1 MKAIMKKFLK
11 IETARR
17 FLPFYL
23 FTFLLILNGC
33 ARMGSPDGGWFDEDP
48 PRIVGSSPAEQA
60 VNVTDKKITIHFD
73 EYIKIDNATENVIVS
88 PPQIEKPDI
97 KAAGKKI
104 VVALKD
110 TLKPNTTYTIDF
122 SDAISDNNE
131 GNPLGNYTF
140 TFSTGERIDTFE
152 VAGHVLNAQDLEPIQ
167 GMLVGLYDDLA
178 DSAFRTKPLLR
189 VARTDAGGRFVI
201 RGVAPGE
208 YRVYA
213 LQDADD
219 DYTFSQKSEIIAFSH
234 QTYQPS
240 AKDDFRQDTIWR
252 DSLHIDS
259 IARVPYIHYYPDDI
273 MLMAFQEEQT
283 SRYLLKTERK
293 DPDRIGIFFSY
304 GNQQLPVI
312 RGLNFDA
319 DSAFVVEASAKKDSL
334 TYWLRDTLLINQD
347 TLTFA
352 MEYLMTD
359 STGILIS
366 QTDTIE
372 AVAKVP
378 YAKRLKEQQKAF
390 DEWQKEQEKRKKRE
404 EPYDSIYPVKALEP
418 TYRSPQ
424 TMTPFS
430 RIAIEM
436 PTPLAR
442 LDTAAIHLYS
452 KIDSLWYRAPFE
464 FHQRDSMLRQ
474 YVLTADWHLGTEY
487 SLEVDSAAFTDIYG
501 LVSKEYKQGLR
512 VKPLDE
518 FATILLQMSG
528 LQEEKVVVQLLTQSE
543 EVVQSTAMEADG
555 TAQFYYVDPA
565 TYYVRAFT
573 DRNGNGVWDTGDY
586 DADRQ
591 AEDVYYYPREIVT
604 KANWDMTQS
613 WNVTERKRNE
623 QKPGKLVK
631 QKNTQN
637 KRKLRNRNAERAKQL
652 GIDYVKK

>member
-1 MKAIMKKFLK
+1 
-11 IETARR
+11 
-17 FLPFYL
+17 
-23 FTFLLILNGC
+23 
-33 ARMGSPDGGWFDEDP
+33 
-48 PRIVGSSPAEQA
+48 
-60 VNVTDKKITIHFD
+60 
-73 EYIKIDNATENVIVS
+73 
-88 PPQIEKPDI
+88 
-97 KAAGKKI
+97 
-104 VVALKD
+104 
-110 TLKPNTTYTIDF
+110 
-122 SDAISDNNE
+122 
-131 GNPLGNYTF
+131 
-140 TFSTGERIDTFE
+140 
-152 VAGHVLNAQDLEPIQ
+152 
-167 GMLVGLYDDLA
+167 
-178 DSAFRTKPLLR
+178 
-189 VARTDAGGRFVI
+189 
-201 RGVAPGE
+201 
-208 YRVYA
+208 
-213 LQDADD
+213 
-219 DYTFSQKSEIIAFSH
+219 
-234 QTYQPS
+234 
-240 AKDDFRQDTIWR
+240 
-252 DSLHIDS
+252 
-259 IARVPYIHYYPDDI
+259 
-273 MLMAFQEEQT
+273 
-283 SRYLLKTERK
+283 
-293 DPDRIGIFFSY
+293 
-304 GNQQLPVI
+304 
-312 RGLNFDA
+312 
-319 DSAFVVEASAKKDSL
+319 
-334 TYWLRDTLLINQD
+334 
-347 TLTFA
+347 
-352 MEYLMTD
+352 
-359 STGILIS
+359 
-366 QTDTIE
+366 
-372 AVAKVP
+372 
-378 YAKRLKEQQKAF
+378 
-390 DEWQKEQEKRKKRE
+390 
-404 EPYDSIYPVKALEP
+404 
-418 TYRSPQ
+418 
-424 TMTPFS
+424 
-430 RIAIEM
+430 M
-436 PTPLAR
+436 PTPLAH